1 LAHDVLTGNFKN
13 IGQVISRDF
22 NTAKKGVKIYMDRKE
37 IEEALVIKHDELLA
51 RRKLHRHF
59 HHLVKSPMRIIADD
73 VVRNLKNDK
82 AFVGFRQMFSATEEW
97 KVYEH
102 MLSLRPDIKAFKTA
116 FNTEVNDINVG
127 MRNQYKALTKKQRAK
142 LIIDY
147 QHNELGVVVIKHE
160 KTTLLGQ
167 KVEKQLKQVKKEIEI
182 IPGIGR
188 TSIKQIKGDIQE
200 MLTGFQAYLKSRQS
214 GMQKKAQAWALNGGL
229 LKWAQNVDK
238 TFVKDAKEVAR
249 FLQSPQGE
257 VVKAKALESYFV
269 YKNRQSYKKII
280 HAKHE
285 VLQKRVDGIKD
296 SLEDNY
302 SFVDTVKAYR
312 AARKEYK
319 AYRKEKAYLL
329 LQWKKWGIRDGKI
342 ALTAYDITFGVEF
355 SVNYDT
361 TPPTVT
367 CSNLKAAESKQQ
379 NKYITS
385 KHIGK
390 RFFMR
395 LMWTQILMNKD
406 ALTSI
411 NAVRIKT
418 AQLIKHDVSGM
429 DLLTREIEHSQLA
442 SDVHDRLELVEKMN
456 GEASS
461 FLSSHIVLKDLIEVE
476 DGGRIRSFKQS
487 AELKLQSLANRVRQ
501 VRTGIR
507 VVREYAPLARQY
519 APHRVN
525 KALRREDD
533 FIKLM
538 NVQISEFD
546 KSNFELFEDQ
556 KFSNLKLLKL
566 QAALAYDF
574 DETVTVNKGSTKIEP
589 SRYQMMKKNASTHN
603 KNLTAD
609 YKNDQQEE
617 AAGDD
622 LTVGEVLQSVEV
634 APSKTSPH
642 TLKHQWSAINGSN
655 STISSGSGS
664 ATNSSSTKGA
674 TGSDTSGGSSTAKGG
689 SSSKLGKF
697 WIKFPYHSSS
707 ASTRKTTANLLLLWR
722 NHELI
727 KRLTNKKGKAAEAES
742 DFEAMTSKEVPA
754 AERRLNREAIRLDD
768 DLDLFKHEVELDEK
782 VAEDAVKAETNEI
795 EADLQSI
802 TDHGKMNKGDDIL
815 PDGDKT
821 EPIGQLDEFTNGVI
835 ETAEK
840 DAVEGVDSTIEETE
854 AEVEVD
860 EEAGEALIEVIA
872 M

>member
-1 LAHDVLTGNFKN
+1 
-13 IGQVISRDF
+13 
-22 NTAKKGVKIYMDRKE
+22 
-37 IEEALVIKHDELLA
+37 
-51 RRKLHRHF
+51 
-59 HHLVKSPMRIIADD
+59 
-73 VVRNLKNDK
+73 
-82 AFVGFRQMFSATEEW
+82 
-97 KVYEH
+97 
-102 MLSLRPDIKAFKTA
+102 
-116 FNTEVNDINVG
+116 
-127 MRNQYKALTKKQRAK
+127 
-142 LIIDY
+142 
-147 QHNELGVVVIKHE
+147 
-160 KTTLLGQ
+160 
-167 KVEKQLKQVKKEIEI
+167 
-182 IPGIGR
+182 
-188 TSIKQIKGDIQE
+188 
-200 MLTGFQAYLKSRQS
+200 
-214 GMQKKAQAWALNGGL
+214 
-229 LKWAQNVDK
+229 
-238 TFVKDAKEVAR
+238 
-249 FLQSPQGE
+249 
-257 VVKAKALESYFV
+257 
-269 YKNRQSYKKII
+269 
-280 HAKHE
+280 
-285 VLQKRVDGIKD
+285 
-296 SLEDNY
+296 
-302 SFVDTVKAYR
+302 
-312 AARKEYK
+312 
-319 AYRKEKAYLL
+319 
-329 LQWKKWGIRDGKI
+329 
-342 ALTAYDITFGVEF
+342 
-355 SVNYDT
+355 
-361 TPPTVT
+361 
-367 CSNLKAAESKQQ
+367 
-379 NKYITS
+379 
-385 KHIGK
+385 
-390 RFFMR
+390 
-395 LMWTQILMNKD
+395 MNKD

-782 VAEDAVKAETNEI
+782 VAEDAVKAETKEI

-802 TDHGKMNKGDDIL
+802 TDHGKTNKGDDIL
-815 PDGDKT
+815 PDGEKT
-821 EPIGQLDEFTNGVI
+821 ESIVELDEFANGVI
-835 ETAEK
+835 QTAHT
-840 DAVEGVDSTIEETE
+840 DAVEGVTSTIDETE
-854 AEVEVD
+854 AQAAVD
-860 EEAGEALIEVIA
+860 EETGEALVEFISL
-872 M
+872 

>member
-1 LAHDVLTGNFKN
+1 
-13 IGQVISRDF
+13 
-22 NTAKKGVKIYMDRKE
+22 MDRKE

-59 HHLVKSPMRIIADD
+59 HHLVKSPTRIIADD
-73 VVRNLKNDK
+73 AVRNLKNDK
-82 AFVGFRQMFSATEEW
+82 AFVGFRQMFTATEEW
-97 KVYEH
+97 KIYEH
-102 MLSLRPDIKAFKTA
+102 MLSLKPGIKALKNA
-116 FNTEVNDINVG
+116 LKTEVNEINVG
-127 MRNQYKALTKKQRAK
+127 MHNQYKALTKKQQAK
-142 LIIDY
+142 LILDY
-147 QHNELGVVVIKHE
+147 QHNELGVAIIKHE

-167 KVEKQLKQVKKEIEI
+167 KVEKQLKQVKKEIEF
-182 IPGIGR
+182 IPGIGH

-200 MLTGFQAYLKSRQS
+200 TLTGFQAYLKSRQS
-214 GMQKKAQAWALNGGL
+214 GMQKKAQAWALDGGL

-238 TFVKDAKEVAR
+238 TFVKDAKEAEK

-269 YKNRQSYKKII
+269 YKNRHTYKKII
-280 HAKHE
+280 NTKHE
-285 VLQKRVDGIKD
+285 DLQKRTDEIKE
-296 SLEDNY
+296 SLEDDS
-302 SFVDTVKAYR
+302 SFVDSVKAYR
-312 AARKEYK
+312 TARKEYK
-319 AYRKEKAYLL
+319 AYRREKAYLL
-329 LQWKKWGIRDGKI
+329 RQWKKWGIRDGKI

-355 SVNYDT
+355 TVNYDT

-367 CSNLKAAESKQQ
+367 CSNLKASESKQQ

-395 LMWTQILMNKD
+395 LMWTQILTNKD
-406 ALTSI
+406 ELTSI
-411 NAVRIKT
+411 NEVRVKT
-418 AQLIKHDVSGM
+418 AQLIKQDVSGIY
-429 DLLTREIEHSQLA
+429 LLTREVEHSQLA
-442 SDVHDRLELVEKMN
+442 SDVQDRLELVEKMN
-456 GEASS
+456 REASS
-461 FLSSHIVLKDLIEVE
+461 FFSSHIVFKDLLEVE
-476 DGGRIRSFKQS
+476 DGGKIRSFKQS

-507 VVREYAPLARQY
+507 LIREYAPLARQY
-519 APHRVN
+519 APDRVN
-525 KALRREDD
+525 KALKREDD
-533 FIKLM
+533 FVKLM

-546 KSNFELFEDQ
+546 KSNFELFEAQ

-574 DETVTVNKGSTKIEP
+574 DDTVTVNKGSTKIEP

-603 KNLTAD
+603 KNLTSD
-609 YKNDQQEE
+609 YKEDQQEE

-622 LTVGEVLQSVEV
+622 LTIGQVLQSVEV

-664 ATNSSSTKGA
+664 ANNSSSSKGA
-674 TGSDTSGGSSTAKGG
+674 TGSDTSGGSSTANGG
-689 SSSKLGKF
+689 SSSNLGKF

-707 ASTRKTTANLLLLWR
+707 TPTRKTTANVLLLWR
-722 NHELI
+722 NYELI

-782 VAEDAVKAETNEI
+782 VAEDAVKAETKEI

-802 TDHGKMNKGDDIL
+802 TDHGKTNKGDDIL
-815 PDGDKT
+815 PDGEKT
-821 EPIGQLDEFTNGVI
+821 ESIVELDEFANGVI
-835 ETAEK
+835 QTAQT
-840 DAVEGVDSTIEETE
+840 DAVEGVTSTIDETE
-854 AEVEVD
+854 AQAAVD
-860 EEAGEALIEVIA
+860 EETGEALVEFISL
-872 M
+872 